1 MTHTP
6 MRCSSKNDRLI
17 GCSLNEALTI
27 PAALKESV
35 LIMSVVSLFKAAK
48 RDWSN
53 QELAEFYRVEAALLR
68 AGLPID
74 ADRGRTDE
82 GDPWFI
88 FINRETDDI
97 VIHFARI
104 DGLYIVVSSLGDGVA
119 RGHDFRKL
127 IEGILD
133 SSPILLPRTDN
144 PNKSKVH
151 IHPAALLV
159 ALVFAC
165 FLKSTKADAHDGGV
179 PSTETPGKTDASG
192 SGFILQDYRHANLFV
207 AAVAFAVMYEHDRPF
222 EGTDGLR
229 SAETVITEHYVAH
242 SAREGYVVDDV
253 SDGTESASS
262 RTSLTTQQSISETSS
277 FRDEHAGTAP
287 AEGEASGAEK
297 QIIGGASEY
306 ASVALD
312 VIRAD
317 AAPSPVVADDLII
330 TDNTIHH
337 PVGVADYVKEG
348 EKNLALKYI
357 EALLG
362 IKSENI
368 PSASIDYFHYLGE
381 VVSQIVTLPE
391 GVSSPA
397 VLVADAQLE
406 ARAEVFNPYKM
417 INWFVA
423 NNPDF
428 VVQRLNNGFM
438 LLDPDVT
445 FDEPGVDVM
454 ELAFSD
460 GSMIILVGLAGLPE
474 AALV

>member
-1 MTHTP
+1 M
-6 MRCSSKNDRLI
+6 
-17 GCSLNEALTI
+17 
-27 PAALKESV
+27 
-35 LIMSVVSLFKAAK
+35 
-48 RDWSN
+48 
-53 QELAEFYRVEAALLR
+53 
-68 AGLPID
+68 
-74 ADRGRTDE
+74 
-82 GDPWFI
+82 
-88 FINRETDDI
+88 
-97 VIHFARI
+97 
-104 DGLYIVVSSLGDGVA
+104 
-119 RGHDFRKL
+119 
-127 IEGILD
+127 
-133 SSPILLPRTDN
+133 
-144 PNKSKVH
+144 
-151 IHPAALLV
+151 
-159 ALVFAC
+159 
-165 FLKSTKADAHDGGV
+165 
-179 PSTETPGKTDASG
+179 
-192 SGFILQDYRHANLFV
+192 
-207 AAVAFAVMYEHDRPF
+207 
-222 EGTDGLR
+222 
-229 SAETVITEHYVAH
+229 
-242 SAREGYVVDDV
+242 
-253 SDGTESASS
+253 
-262 RTSLTTQQSISETSS
+262 
-277 FRDEHAGTAP
+277 
-287 AEGEASGAEK
+287 
-297 QIIGGASEY
+297 
-306 ASVALD
+306 D
-312 VIRAD
+312 VIRVD

-368 PSASIDYFHYLGE
+368 PSASMDYFHYLGE
-381 VVSQIVTLPE
+381 VVSQIITLPE

-406 ARAEVFNPYKM
+406 ARAEVLNPYEM